1 MTDTSSAQR
10 KLPSTADVV
19 VIGAGIVGNS
29 VAYHLAEEGWR
40 NIVLLDKGPLPDP
53 GGSTGHASNFIFP
66 VDHAKEIT
74 MLTLDSMRQY
84 EKFGTLTTCGGIE
97 VARKP
102 ERVEE
107 LKRRMA
113 SAKAWGIDA
122 ELITPQRVAELV
134 PFVDPSILLAGFYTP
149 SCAVV
154 DPLQTGALM
163 REHAQKRGALTV
175 SANTEVLDIE
185 VVDGRVRG
193 VRTDRGDIATE
204 TVVIACGVW
213 SPRIARMAGA
223 RIPLTPAVHQ
233 MIDVGP
239 IPELAATG
247 TEIAYPII
255 RDMDALMYERQSGAD
270 LEIGSYAHRPILHE
284 PDEIPSIEEAALSP
298 TQLPFT
304 EEDFDPQME
313 DALELFG
320 SILNSEGAGVRHA
333 INGLL
338 SLTPDGSPLLGETP
352 EVKGLWSAAAVW
364 IKEGPGVGRMLA
376 QWMTHGHSEID
387 LHGADISRFY
397 PHQRTPAH
405 VRARTSEGFNKT
417 YGIVHPREQWT
428 SERQQ
433 RLSPFYSREK
443 ALGAEFFE
451 VAGWERPQWYE
462 SNRDLVDKYGV
473 EDRPHE
479 WDARWWSPI
488 INAEHLAMR
497 ERAAMIDLSA
507 FAQFDVSG
515 PGAVDYLQRLCVANV
530 DRPVGRII
538 YTPLLDANGG
548 FRSDLTL
555 VRLGPD
561 KYRVITGGADGARDR
576 KWFLDHLPDS
586 GVSFSDV
593 TSAVCTLGLW
603 GPRARDILS
612 AVTEDDVSNEGFPYG
627 TAKEIVIGS
636 TPVLAL
642 RVSYVGDL
650 GWELHAPFEQGAKLW
665 DAIAD
670 AGEPH
675 GLIPAGIGV
684 YGTTG
689 RLEKGYRLM
698 GAELESEYDPVEA
711 GLALPKGKS
720 ADFIGKQAYLAARE
734 TEPAALLCTL
744 TVDDH
749 TSSAGIARYPQGGE
763 PILTEDG
770 ERIVDSKG
778 RSSYVTSAG
787 AGPSLGKYLLMAYL
801 PPEHAVEGR
810 KLKVEYMA
818 EQYPVTVARV
828 GRKPLFDPDD
838 TRMKA

>member
-1 MTDTSSAQR
+1 MTNTLSAQ
-10 KLPSTADVV
+10 LPDSADVV

-66 VDHAKEIT
+66 VDHSKEIT

-113 SAKAWGIDA
+113 SAKAWGIDS
-122 ELITPQRVAELV
+122 ELITPERVAELV
-134 PFVDPSILLAGFYTP
+134 PFVDQSILLAGFYTP

-163 REHAQKRGALTV
+163 REHAQQLGALTV
-175 SANTEVLDIE
+175 SANTEVLGFD

-193 VRTDRGDIATE
+193 VRTDKGDIATE
-204 TVVIACGVW
+204 TVVISCGVW

-239 IPELAATG
+239 IPELAETH
-247 TEIAYPII
+247 TEIAYPIV

-304 EEDFDPQME
+304 EDDFDPQME

-320 SILNSEGAGVRHA
+320 SILNTEGAGVRHA

-352 EVKGLWSAAAVW
+352 EVRGLWSAAAVW

-397 PHQRTPAH
+397 PHQRVPAH
-405 VRARTSEGFNKT
+405 VRARTAEGFNKT
-417 YGIVHPREQWT
+417 YGIVHPREQW
-428 SERQQ
+428 SSQREQ

-462 SNRDLVDKYGV
+462 SNRPLVEEYGV
-473 EDRPHE
+473 QDRPHE

-530 DRPVGRII
+530 DRPVGRLI
-538 YTPLLDANGG
+538 YTPLLDVAGG
-548 FRSDLTL
+548 FRSDLTI

-561 KYRVITGGADGARDR
+561 KFRVITGGADGARDR
-576 KWFLDHLPDS
+576 KWFLDHLPES
-586 GVSFSDV
+586 VSFADV
-593 TSAVCTLGLW
+593 TSSVCTLGLW

-612 AVTEDDVSNEGFPYG
+612 AATDDDVSSEGFPYG
-627 TAKEIVIGS
+627 TAKEIVVGGV
-636 TPVLAL
+636 PVLAL

-650 GWELHAPFEQGAKLW
+650 GWELHAPFEQGARLW
-665 DAIAD
+665 DAIAE

-698 GAELESEYDPVEA
+698 GAELEAEYDPVEA
-711 GLALPKGKS
+711 GLALPKVKS
-720 ADFIGKQAYLAARE
+720 ADFIGKEAYVAARE
-734 TEPAALLCTL
+734 SDPAALLCTL

-749 TSSAGIARYPQGGE
+749 TSSDGIARFPQGGE
-763 PILTEDG
+763 PILTRDG
-770 ERIVDSKG
+770 RRIVDRKG
-778 RSSYVTSAG
+778 RGSYVTSAG

-801 PPEHAVEGR
+801 PPEHAVEGT
-810 KLKVEYMA
+810 KLQVEYMG

-838 TRMKA
+838 ARMKA

>member
-711 GLALPKGKS
+711 GLALPKVKS